1 MGCPE
6 IWRLSMNSTI
16 SIAILEIPH
25 AKAQIDWNIDFHQNM
40 VVPKKWGTRGSQ
52 VTMGFN
58 TKMVIHHVDDEPGDD
73 WVTLIFFWIHIE

>member
-16 SIAILEIPH
+16 TIAILEIPH
-25 AKAQIDWNIDFHQNM
+25 FLDKTQIDWNIDFHQNM
-40 VVPKKWGTRGSQ
+40 VVPKKGGTRGSQ

-73 WVTLIFFWIHIE
+73 WVTLIFFGYK